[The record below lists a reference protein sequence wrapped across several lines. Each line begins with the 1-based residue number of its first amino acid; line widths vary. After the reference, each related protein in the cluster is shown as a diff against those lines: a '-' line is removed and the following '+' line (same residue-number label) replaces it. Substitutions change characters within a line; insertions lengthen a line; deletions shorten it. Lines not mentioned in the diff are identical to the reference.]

1 MSPRCLVTLGLAL
14 LAAGCLDHTGPQQPD
29 AQLPAPQGPHLLRW
43 AGSAAPRFAAT
54 GPIAKGGIPAFSS
67 PGTAGLGLD
76 AYTAT
81 FWAVRG
87 QERTVQISYQ
97 SGTDTTYPFL
107 RFTVSDPSYVPG
119 VGELAVG
126 DSVLISITVDGQD
139 IEVALEPTG
148 LQFGTPAE
156 LEIWYGGANGDL
168 NGDGCVDDDDAY
180 IEQQLL
186 GMWYR
191 ETVLDPWTPI
201 PAFQLLADKS
211 FTSQLEHF
219 SQYAVSW

>member
-1 MSPRCLVTLGLAL
+1 MSPRWLVTLGLAV
-14 LAAGCLDHTGPQQPD
+14 LAAGCADHTGLQQPD
-29 AQLPAPQGPHLLRW
+29 AQFPIAQGPHLLRW
-43 AGSAAPRFAAT
+43 AGSATPRFTAS
-54 GPIAKGGIPAFSS
+54 GPLAERGIPGLLPSG
-67 PGTAGLGLD
+67 PAGLGLH

-87 QERTVQISYQ
+87 QERAVEISYQ
-97 SGTDTTYPFL
+97 SSNDTTYPFL

-119 VGELAVG
+119 VGELAIG
-126 DSVLISITVDGQD
+126 DSVLISVTVDGED
-139 IEVALEPTG
+139 IEVSLEPTG

-156 LEIWYGGANGDL
+156 MQIWYGGANGDL
-168 NGDGCVDDDDAY
+168 NGDGLVDDDDAY

-191 ETVLDPWTPI
+191 ESVLDGWTRI
-201 PAFQLLADKS
+201 PAFQMLSDKS
-211 FTSQLEHF
+211 FTSRLEHF